1 MYNYKLR
8 PIKMMNTSKKKKKE
22 ERTWCLQRASKMGW
36 QRGGCKGWRCPK
48 TDRQT
53 GTPDSGPKI
62 SDHLK
67 RNSTNAEC
75 QHFQIKVVLLVRVN
89 TA

>member
-1 MYNYKLR
+1 
-8 PIKMMNTSKKKKKE
+8 
-22 ERTWCLQRASKMGW
+22 MGW